1 MNQAKEKYQLLVT
14 KIREMGKVAVAYSGG
29 ADSTLLLKAALE
41 SGAEVTVFMATG
53 DIFFLE
59 DQKKA
64 SALAQEMGV
73 ELVRFKVDMV
83 NDERF
88 ARNWE
93 DRCYVCKTVIFE
105 RIRKES
111 KIRDIPYI
119 LEGSQVDDLREVRPG
134 RAALVDQ
141 RVLSPLTEVELG
153 KEEVRQLLREMGLPN
168 WDAPSNTCICTRVP
182 YDIRITFQILRR
194 VEKAESA
201 LKEFAFRDLRVRDHE
216 HWARVEVAPED
227 LTRLFEN
234 RARVVELLKGLGY
247 QRVAMDLE
255 GYVR

>member
-64 SALAQEMGV
+64 SALAQDMGV

-105 RIRKES
+105 RIKKES
-111 KIRDIPYI
+111 KNRDIPYI
-119 LEGSQVDDLREVRPG
+119 LEGSQVDDLKEVRPG
-134 RAALVDQ
+134 WAALVDQ
-141 RVLSPLTEVELG
+141 RVLSPLTEVKLG

-168 WDAPSNTCICTRVP
+168 WDAPSNTCISTRVP

-194 VEKAESA
+194 VEKAETA

-227 LTRLFEN
+227 LPRLFEN